1 MGLNER
7 PLHEL
12 IGLLEGGE
20 ASIEEVIQDL
30 YSALEEKETSIR
42 AYLELADQEELL
54 AQAKANA
61 GKPLRGLPIAVK
73 DNIST
78 VGFRTTC
85 GSRFLERFRPI
96 YDATAIARLKA
107 AGATILGKTNMDEF
121 AMGSSCENSAFFPTR
136 NPHDLER
143 VPGGSSGGS
152 AAAVA
157 AHEALA
163 ALGSD
168 TGGSIRQPAALC
180 GVVGLKP
187 TYGLVSRYGLVA
199 FASSLD
205 QIGPIT
211 KDVQDAALLLSLISG
226 WDPQDSTSLDNG
238 NVDYTRGL
246 VEGILGFRIGFPR
259 EYLAEGLSEEALARV
274 EEWKAIFT
282 ELGAELREI
291 SLPHTEYAIPTYYLI
306 ASAEASA
313 NLARFDGVRYTMR
326 ANDETLEGLYSESR
340 DRGFGPE
347 VKRRIMLGT
356 YALAA
361 GYYEEWYGK
370 AQRVRRLIKEDFD
383 RAFQEV
389 ELIIGPTSPTPAFK
403 LGERIADP
411 LQMYLSD
418 VYTVPASLA
427 GLPAISIPGG
437 EVEGLPFGLQLIG
450 PHLGEGRLLRAA
462 YAFERAFKPAR
473 PRAPGGPRAQRR
485 SRTGP

>member
-246 VEGILGFRIGFPR
+246 GEGIRGFRIGLPR

>member
-12 IGLLEGGE
+12 IALLERGE
-20 ASIEEVIQDL
+20 ASLPEIIADL
-30 YSALEEKETSIR
+30 YGAIREKEISVK
-42 AYLELADQEELL
+42 AYLELADEEELL
-54 AQAKANA
+54 REAEHKADR
-61 GKPLRGLPIAVK
+61 PLRGLPIAIK

-78 VGFRTTC
+78 VGFKTTC
-85 GSRFLERFRPI
+85 ASQFLRDFKPI
-96 YDATAIARLKA
+96 YDATVIRRLRA
-107 AGATILGKTNMDEF
+107 AGATILGKTNLDEF
-121 AMGSSCENSAFFPTR
+121 AMGSSTENSAFFPTR

-157 AHEALA
+157 AHEAIA

-211 KDVQDAALLLSLISG
+211 KDVQDAALLLSIIAG
-226 WDPQDSTSLDNG
+226 QDPQDSTSLDG
-238 NVDYTRGL
+238 GDGDYTRGL
-246 VEGILGFRIGFPR
+246 GEGIAGFRVGLPK
-259 EYLAEGLSEEALARV
+259 EYLGEGRTKEASARV
-274 EEWKAIFT
+274 EEWKALFR

-313 NLARFDGVRYTMR
+313 NLARFDGVRYTTR
-326 ANDETLEGLYSESR
+326 ASDETLEELYSQSR

-389 ELIIGPTSPTPAFK
+389 DIIVAPTSPTPAFK
-403 LGERIADP
+403 LGERVKDP
-411 LQMYLSD
+411 LEMYLSD
-418 VYTVPASLA
+418 IYTVPASLA
-427 GLPAISIPGG
+427 GVPAISVPGG
-437 EVEGLPFGLQLIG
+437 EVNGLPFGLQVIG
-450 PHLGEGRLLRAA
+450 AHLQEKKILRAA
-462 YAFERAFKPAR
+462 RAYECAAR
-473 PRAPGGPRAQRR
+473 GAGR
-485 SRTGP
+485 

>member
-1 MGLNER
+1 MRLNER

-12 IGLLEGGE
+12 LTLLKQREISLGE
-20 ASIEEVIQDL
+20 VIDDLYKTIEEH
-30 YSALEEKETSIR
+30 EGTIR
-42 AYLELADQEELL
+42 AYLELVDKKELL
-54 AQAKANA
+54 AQAEANA
-61 GKPLRGLPIAVK
+61 DKPLKGLPIAIK

-85 GSRFLERFRPI
+85 ASRFLREFRPV
-96 YDATAIARLKA
+96 YDATAVERLKR

-211 KDVQDAALLLSLISG
+211 KDVRDAALLLSIIAG
-226 WDPQDSTSLDNG
+226 RDPHDSTSIGNG
-238 NVDYTRGL
+238 GVDYTRGL
-246 VEGILGFRIGFPR
+246 GEGIRGFKIGLPR
-259 EYLAEGLSEEALARV
+259 EYLSEGLPEEALQRI
-274 EEWKAIFT
+274 EEWKLTFK
-282 ELGAELREI
+282 ELGAELVEI

-306 ASAEASA
+306 SSSEASA
-313 NLARFDGVRYTMR
+313 NLARFDGVRYTAR
-326 ANDETLEGLYSESR
+326 ANDEELEAMYSESR

-356 YALAA
+356 YALSA
-361 GYYEEWYGK
+361 GYYDQWYGK
-370 AQRVRRLIKEDFD
+370 AQRVRTLIKQDFD
-383 RAFQEV
+383 RAFQQV
-389 ELIIGPTSPTPAFK
+389 DIIIGPTSPTPAFR
-403 LGERIADP
+403 LGEKLQDP

-418 VYTVPASLA
+418 IYTVPASLA
-427 GLPAISIPGG
+427 GIPAISIPGG
-437 EVEGLPFGLQLIG
+437 EVDGLPFGLQIMG
-450 PHLGEGRLLRAA
+450 PHLGEEKVLRAA
-462 YAFERAFKPAR
+462 YEIEQATR
-473 PRAPGGPRAQRR
+473 Q
-485 SRTGP
+485 